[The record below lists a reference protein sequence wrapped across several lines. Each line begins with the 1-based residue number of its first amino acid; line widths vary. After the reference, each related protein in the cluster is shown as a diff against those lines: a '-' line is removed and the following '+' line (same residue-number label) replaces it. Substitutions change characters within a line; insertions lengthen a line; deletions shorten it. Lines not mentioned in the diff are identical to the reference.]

1 ESQLGRKGGY
11 LDALKITATVLSEGP
26 ERDTMIVKTK
36 GTAADVDIPYAGSA
50 RREGTGR
57 PRVDYQRRRESA
69 DRRKGRERRRLESDI
84 VDAKTRIGAADSGHN
99 RCVTAAAG
107 PVAERQ
113 ADRDGRWRNG
123 KQAERIDHRL
133 CFPGHGTQQSNGT
146 SFHGGTVDDR
156 WRRANGGGHQSPPPH
171 FPFDGMSR
179 TPPSAAGTVH
189 ADELPIERAHS
200 PDDLTDASSQRD
212 EVQLEGAHDDPRI
225 SRSLSMQPN
234 QVPGVERHDS
244 STVGVGQ

>member
-84 VDAKTRIGAADSGHN
+84 VDAKTRIGAADGGHN

-107 PVAERQ
+107 PVAVRQ

-156 WRRANGGGHQSPPPH
+156 WRRANGAWSSLASERMPWVTVVCAPSTETRVACESTQPDSLRKLRYGGS
-171 FPFDGMSR
+171 
-179 TPPSAAGTVH
+179 TPSTHP
-189 ADELPIERAHS
+189 
-200 PDDLTDASSQRD
+200 
-212 EVQLEGAHDDPRI
+212 GARKNFLRMCI
-225 SRSLSMQPN
+225 
-234 QVPGVERHDS
+234 
-244 STVGVGQ
+244 